1 MESTP
6 MTGLTTIPPKNRTA
20 VLTMVFLL
28 LALPALGSLYAAAS
42 FHFRN
47 RNTGSI
53 VSSGDLREYVL
64 HVPPSYD
71 RSRPAP
77 LVISMH
83 GAGAWPVQQM
93 EMSRWNRLADR
104 DGFLVVYPAGRGR
117 LRIWRVDSKGGLER
131 DVRFI
136 SDLIDEIGSR
146 YEIDRD
152 RIYANGFSNGGAM
165 TFVLTC
171 TLSDRIAAVGMVGAA
186 QTVPSSWCDGKR
198 PMPMINFHGTD
209 DTAAPY
215 EGGSS
220 WVLPRGAPPFPSVRK
235 WTANWAERNGCDDE
249 PAGVAVAPDVTRTA
263 WSGCEADVVLYTI
276 HGGGHTWPGGEPLPD
291 WFVGRTTDNLDASAE
306 MWQFFRERPLSTR
319 NQESAR

>member
-6 MTGLTTIPPKNRTA
+6 VKRLTTMFPKSRTA
-20 VLTMVFLL
+20 VLTVVFGL
-28 LALPALGSLYAAAS
+28 LALPALGSLYAKTS

-53 VSSGDLREYVL
+53 VSSGELREYVL
-64 HVPPSYD
+64 HVPTTYD
-71 RSRPAP
+71 RSRPSP

-93 EMSRWNRLADR
+93 EMSRWNELADR
-104 DGFLVVYPAGRGR
+104 EGFLVVYPAGGGR
-117 LRIWRVDSKGGLER
+117 FRVWRVNPKGGLER

-136 SDLIDEIGSR
+136 SDLIDEIGR
-146 YEIDRD
+146 EYAIDRD

-165 TFVLTC
+165 TFVLSC
-171 TLSDRIAAVGMVGAA
+171 ALSDRIAAFGMVGAA
-186 QTVPSSWCDGKR
+186 QTVPWSWCTGTR
-198 PMPMINFHGTD
+198 PVPTINVHGTA

-220 WVLPRGAPPFPSVRK
+220 WVLPRTAPPFPPVRR
-235 WTANWAERNGCDDE
+235 WMSELARRNGCDDE
-249 PAGVAVAPDVTRTA
+249 PTSVAVTPDVTRSA

-276 HGGGHTWPGGEPLPD
+276 HGGGHTWPGGGPMPE
-291 WFVGRTTDNLDASAE
+291 WFVGRTTDQLDATAE
-306 MWQFFRERPLSTR
+306 MWQFFRQHPLSE
-319 NQESAR
+319 N